1 MALEPK
7 SLNTL
12 CVTDKQAH
20 ARKRRILNSAFYD
33 KAIHSAEKYI
43 LRHVDR
49 WNELT
54 LEGDGKD
61 WGAPKDFAEWVDY
74 LVLDILG
81 DLAFGRSLETKEP
94 EDNPLKA
101 VPHGISQSLKFINP
115 VRLNSIDSVSS
126 ANGSIR
132 SYILPS

>member
-20 ARKRRILNSAFYD
+20 ARKRRILNSAFSD

-43 LRHVDR
+43 LQHV
-49 WNELT
+49 
-54 LEGDGKD
+54 DGKD
-61 WGAPKDFAEWVDY
+61 WGAPRDFAEWVDY

-81 DLAFGRSLETKEP
+81 DLAFGRSPETKEP
-94 EDNPLKA
+94 QDNPLKA

-115 VRLNSIDSVSS
+115 VRLNSIDSVPS
-126 ANGSIR
+126 ANGSSR